1 MQVHKYGPV
10 LMYKSQIAKKM
21 SRIPIS
27 CGLLL
32 DLITNICTLVSNTD
46 EMSPFTNSEKLKA
59 NFLQKILICFT
70 KIIIWLTNHCTSDI
84 INESINPR
92 QTSKHISDVSS

>member
-1 MQVHKYGPV
+1 MADFCKKELFEALLV
-10 LMYKSQIAKKM
+10 AKKM

-59 NFLQKILICFT
+59 NFLQKILICFNE
-70 KIIIWLTNHCTSDI
+70 IIIWLTNHCTSDI